1 MMRVIERIAPQVDRM
16 FVCLN
21 EYGDIPPEL
30 GRFGNVEAMIPDRDL
45 KDLGKFAFGAGPEDI
60 VFTVDDDIIY
70 PTDYVARTLTLA
82 RQIGLRQNIVGY
94 QGNAWVFKKRRNAH
108 GWRNHLFFK
117 ACAGVFGA
125 TNLGTGTA
133 CMLGRNMPTLL
144 DLAGSEGF
152 VDFRFS
158 RLQIEQGRQLWV
170 LPRDQDYLARNL
182 PDSLQESSLFNTVA
196 KSGRA
201 DVRQETARLLKRIP
215 DNSGK
220 LFKG

>member
-21 EYGDIPPEL
+21 EYDEIPSEL
-30 GRFGNVEAMIPDRDL
+30 GRFGNVEAMIPDCDL
-45 KDLGKFAFGAGPEDI
+45 KDLGKFTFKAEPEDI

-82 RQIGLRQNIVGY
+82 KQVGLSQNIVGY
-94 QGNAWVFKKRRNAH
+94 QGNAWVFKKRKNAF
-108 GWRNHLFFK
+108 GWRNYLFFK
-117 ACAGVFGA
+117 PCAGIFGA

-133 CMLGRNMPTLL
+133 CMLGQNMPSMS

-158 RLQIEQGRQLWV
+158 RLQIEQGRLLWV
-170 LPRDQDYLARNL
+170 LPRDQDYLVRNL
-182 PDSLQESSLFNTVA
+182 PDSLQEMSLFNTVA

-201 DVRQETARLLKRIP
+201 DVRQETARLLKHVP
-215 DNSGK
+215 ENSGK
-220 LFKG
+220 IYKG